1 MHCPLV
7 IVSTHTTTPH
17 AVSHNGD
24 RTSASSLRVQLATY
38 CGAPSASKPYPRERA
53 LGSAL
58 RRKGHARE
66 EQLRWFENVWGCPEG
81 VVCVVIPAVGAVEEG
96 GRGAGGVEAAPAGGA
111 VGAAHP
117 AATAPASREGRG

>member
-58 RRKGHARE
+58 RRTGHARE
-66 EQLRWFENVWGCPEG
+66 EQLRWL
-81 VVCVVIPAVGAVEEG
+81 VVEMKWAVLCVFIPAVGAVEEG
-96 GRGAGGVEAAPAGGA
+96 MGA
-111 VGAAHP
+111 VA
-117 AATAPASREGRG
+117 